1 MDDRKDLLRQ
11 QMRERRKT
19 LPDDY
24 IRRAGADIQEQILS
38 SPRYREAESIFL
50 YVSTEKEVPTRRI
63 LQQALE
69 DGKRVYV
76 PRCVSRSGMM
86 AVRIRGT
93 EELRPGMMG
102 ILEPADC
109 AETAAAGEL
118 DLILVPCVAASPDGK
133 RLGHGAGYY
142 DRFLAGQAEHAV
154 CLCFREMLCDEIP
167 VSAHDVM
174 IPLVVTER

>member
-19 LPDDY
+19 LPDAY

-76 PRCVSRSGMM
+76 PKCVGRSGML

-109 AETAAAGEL
+109 AETE
-118 DLILVPCVAASPDGK
+118 PVAVRSVFVLPTAKSPT
-133 RLGHGAGYY
+133 R
-142 DRFLAGQAEHAV
+142 
-154 CLCFREMLCDEIP
+154 
-167 VSAHDVM
+167 S
-174 IPLVVTER
+174 T